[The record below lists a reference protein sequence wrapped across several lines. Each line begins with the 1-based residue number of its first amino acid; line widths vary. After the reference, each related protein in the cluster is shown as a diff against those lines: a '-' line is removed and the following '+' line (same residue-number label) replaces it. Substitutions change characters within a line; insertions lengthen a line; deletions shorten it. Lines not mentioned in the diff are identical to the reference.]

1 MEVYIEITNKYGVF
15 KSDIITLSAD
25 EYGVLLEQSKSF
37 YKSGAGFE
45 MYLPDGFI
53 VLPPSILSESI
64 LKIKIN
70 NNE

>member
-1 MEVYIEITNKYGVF
+1 MEVYIEITNKYGIF
-15 KSDIITLSAD
+15 KSDTISLSVE
-25 EYGVLLEQSKSF
+25 EYESLLEQSKSF

-64 LKIKIN
+64 LKIKIQ